1 LFEADENIVFS
12 SITLKE
18 LEEIK
23 VSNDKDTD
31 IKYAARR
38 LLALLE

>member
-23 VSNDKDTD
+23 VSNDKDAD